1 MHDLYARYCLEVNIK
16 LATSFEILGSP
27 VRIVSLHPPK
37 VFGYLAHSLGK
48 NASSCQ
54 FSSVRIQ
61 QSLRALHRQGRFA
74 KETSASQ
81 RQKFDTDDVKSVRN
95 LVRSTD

>member
-16 LATSFEILGSP
+16 LPSSFAILGSP
-27 VRIVSLHPPK
+27 VCIVSLHPPK
-37 VFGYLAHSLGK
+37 VLLSCTLVGK
-48 NASSCQ
+48 NACSCQ
-54 FSSVRIQ
+54 FCSLRIQ
-61 QSLRALHRQGRFA
+61 QSLRALHRWGRFA

-81 RQKFDTDDVKSVRN
+81 RQKFDTDYVKSVRN